1 MLLGILIFGGGI
13 ALVGVLMGSDTVME
27 VEAAKAPTPDA
38 DGYIWVDNKDPD
50 PKVDFNWIDATK
62 GTHLNKI
69 EFTCPY
75 SGHSYFQE
83 YNLPFNFDF
92 YGKFYSKVWVLGNGN
107 IYFESAPGYNTYQWS
122 QIPNTGIPN
131 GFIGGW
137 NDYYMGASPRNCYGS
152 RSGPDFKVY
161 ALQGETYG
169 ERWVAFEWYKAEV
182 KYYYCSGAP
191 QNSNPDKYLVTMQVI
206 LYESGLIKLQYL
218 ETAWDATF
226 NWCKYAGGE
235 NANVGIESPDGRTGV
250 SYSFRQKALTPGL
263 AVMFGKR
270 FAIMNEVYVE
280 KEDNGAMYAQHK
292 SYLLRARVQHPID
305 SKMIKVAEVTY
316 GLGLARAV
324 VQINNDGTFMFY
336 EVDPMGVIQ
345 LDVHRSRI
353 YYVEKE
359 LIVEFRCTP
368 TFQYPTRSF
377 QPLSLNIM
385 GVGILPTGLTYPDSY
400 WVETQ
405 LDLVGSL
412 AAMSENRGMIQ
423 NGGWVYGGEVFH
435 FEGLRTVYPG
445 TSLSPMPGTYSV
457 SAIDE
462 RGTMWTQENVEGNI
476 KVRVVA
482 ENDLVRKTFNLTITG
497 VPPSSDISELTPY
510 QLGVDPFLPTP
521 PTDVRVRADSF
532 DDPNYLFDD
541 DTEVYVTW
549 YPSQDFE
556 SGVAGY
562 HISTLDP
569 TEFGYDIETIFVA
582 HPGVSAKI
590 DLDGYGTKRVYVWAV
605 DRAGNP
611 SLPSLG
617 LIRIDRTE
625 VTFSEFSPGDS
636 VWINTNTPVCSVLI
650 SDGDGSGVS
659 ARDVEYS
666 TSTGGVNSY
675 GPWFRVTGVRDGP
688 QVRASV
694 KASFNDGKDN
704 FIRFRAKDL
713 AGNGWTHSSDY
724 NVWVDIYG
732 VLFQN
737 FQPFEADYQGS
748 SQVVVSIDITD
759 VHGGRPGSGV
769 IASTIEYRMSTGGVG
784 LFGEWMPV
792 TMMQVRDELI
802 TVAMEL
808 QFREG
813 DQNYVQYRAVD
824 GVGNYVASRAFN
836 VKVNSAPIVVAS
848 ISDPM
853 NGHTYITS
861 EMILFDATRTSDP
874 DGDVLEYEWY
884 SDIAGFLSSDRSFY
898 RSLPKGDHVITLIV
912 NDPAHAVVGTF
923 ELTVLE
929 FSQIDQDSIDSD
941 GDGIPDWWEIAYGLD
956 PFKRDSHLDVDFD
969 TFTNLQEYLAGTDPT
984 NRNSHPPYPIQEV
997 KDIESDEGSKQFMLL
1012 TLAVVLVSILVIIG
1026 LVSLALSKRG
1036 NFLSEVEDEKAM
1048 EEEEMSYRNSMRTN
1062 RK

>member
-1 MLLGILIFGGGI
+1 MEAKAKSTFSLLMTAMMLLTGF
-13 ALVGVLMGSDTVME
+13 AVMAWLATPGPDE
-27 VEAAKAPTPDA
+27 TVEAAKSEVKPNAG
-38 DGYIWVDNKDPD
+38 GYIWVDNLDPE
-50 PKVDFNWIDATK
+50 PKVEFDWIDVANNPK
-62 GTHLNKI
+62 STHLKNAI
-69 EFTCPY
+69 NFYYYYGDYYE
-75 SGHSYFQE
+75 E
-83 YNLPFNFDF
+83 YKLPFKFPFFDGQYDTLRVMACGMIDVDGF
-92 YGKFYSKVWVLGNGN
+92 QYNGYYYLWQVPSPN
-107 IYFESAPGYNTYQWS
+107 YENGVIAPWAGAIGAYNT
-122 QIPNTGIPN
+122 PNE
-131 GFIGGW
+131 
-137 NDYYMGASPRNCYGS
+137 
-152 RSGPDFKVY
+152 FKVM

-169 ERWVAFEWYKAEV
+169 EKWVAFEWHKAYC
-182 KYYYCSGAP
+182 YYYYSTQPGSAY
-191 QNSNPDKYLVTMQVI
+191 QITFQAI
-206 LYESGLIKLQYL
+206 LYESGLIKFQYL
-218 ETAWDATF
+218 DADSDYTWYS
-226 NWCKYAGGE
+226 NGMYAFAAIEDPTGTKGLVYSDYQD
-235 NANVGIESPDGRTGV
+235 ANLKS
-250 SYSFRQKALTPGL
+250 GL
-263 AVMFGKR
+263 AVMFGKN
-270 FAIMNEVYVE
+270 MGEVKDFTVDTDE
-280 KEDNGAMYAQHK
+280 GGAMYAMHRN
-292 SYLLRARVQHPID
+292 YNMRARVKHPID
-305 SKMIKVAEVTY
+305 NKMITVAEVTF
-316 GLGLARAV
+316 GEGVARAV
-324 VQINNDGTFMFY
+324 AIVARDGSYYFSK
-336 EVDPMGVIQ
+336 VDPIGAIHVDTVNSRMYT
-345 LDVHRSRI
+345 LDGD
-353 YYVEKE
+353 
-359 LIVEFRCTP
+359 LIIEFRVTP
-368 TFQYPTRSF
+368 TFQYPSRSF
-377 QPLSLNIM
+377 QSVKFNLI
-385 GVGILPTGLTYPDSY
+385 GIGILPTGARFQDVF
-400 WVETQ
+400 WVQTQ
-405 LDLVGSL
+405 LELVGAL

-769 IASTIEYRMSTGGVG
+769 IASTIEYRVSTGGVG

-1036 NFLSEVEDEKAM
+1036 NFLSEVEDERAL
-1048 EEEEMSYRNSMRTN
+1048 EDEEMLYRKSIK
-1062 RK
+1062 RKGV